1 MEKDKN
7 AEINR
12 LLKLKDIH
20 DESSDKQLRN
30 ALAALHDEVKLKD
43 KRYAL
48 LLDQFQ
54 TFQKERIREEK

>member
-20 DESSDKQLRN
+20 EDSADKQLRN
-30 ALAALHDEVKLKD
+30 SLAALQDEVKLKD

-48 LLDQFQ
+48 LL
-54 TFQKERIREEK
+54 